1 LFRAICTYSTVQLG
15 ALDDDGDG
23 DADLEL
29 DLVELEADDDYLL
42 LDDADELTTTELAEL
57 DDDHLARFLKL
68 YDAAGDNVIANTTKA
83 RVRLRSLI

>member
-29 DLVELEADDDYLL
+29 DLVELEDDDDDHLL
-42 LDDADELTTTELAEL
+42 LDDELTTTELAEL
-57 DDDHLARFLKL
+57 DDEDLARFLKL
-68 YDAAGDNVIANTTKA
+68 YDTAGDNVIANTTKA